1 MRRDREAVAFRDLRA
16 SGTSA
21 RTFLNLR
28 KTQPVRRVPLLSG
41 SRIVHVP
48 LGDDDVLLQPPAPPA
63 RVVDVRAA
71 VRDALRFP
79 LDEQPFTELRLPTA
93 ARVTIVVEPPA
104 LPLPGAQ
111 TDSRREA
118 LATVLDELT
127 ASGVRDERQTILV
140 SGGLSRK
147 LGRRDLERLL
157 PPPEARAFR
166 GRVVVH
172 DAADPVL
179 TPIALD
185 DGTEA
190 RIAPGLL
197 DADLVIVVSSAE
209 TVADGGPAALLS
221 ACDANT
227 VRRGAA
233 ADSLV
238 QAAGEPAWELAL
250 AVEDAVRQRV
260 PVLGVSLTLD
270 HPRLTGRFRAYP
282 HTAASL
288 EHVSTSPLRRLYSLL
303 PAALRRDVLRDQHRA
318 LAATAVFAGSPSVAH
333 AEALVRTVE
342 LRGIN
347 VDEPLDA
354 LVIGVPWIG
363 PDMPREPLNPVTSA
377 AVVLGHAL
385 RLWRDAFPIRE
396 GGTLVLVHS
405 LTRSFAHGRRDPYHR
420 VFDALTIGDPDAVR
434 MSELLA
440 AGDESAVDD
449 YRAGRTCHPL
459 MPYAD
464 WAGCA
469 PALARLGRVVVA
481 GSRDAVAARALGF
494 VPSHS
499 ITSALEVAHGLAGG
513 RARVGVLL
521 APPYA
526 PLLAGGQP
534 SPR

>member
-1 MRRDREAVAFRDLRA
+1 VDVRR
-16 SGTSA
+16 GWW
-21 RTFLNLR
+21 NGN
-28 KTQPVRRVPLLSG
+28 VRRVPLLSG
-41 SRIVHVP
+41 SRVVHVP
-48 LGDDDVLLQPPAPPA
+48 LGDDGVLLQPPPPPA

-79 LDEQPFTELRLPTA
+79 LDEPPFTQLRLPAT

-111 TDSRREA
+111 ADSRREA

-127 ASGVRDERQTILV
+127 ANGVRDERQTILV

-147 LGRRDLERLL
+147 LGQRDLERLL

-172 DAADPVL
+172 DAADPGLVPVHL
-179 TPIALD
+179 G

-190 RIAPGLL
+190 RLAPSLV
-197 DADLVIVVSSAE
+197 DADFVVVVTAAE

-221 ACDANT
+221 ACDAAT
-227 VRRGAA
+227 IRRGAT

-238 QAAGEPAWELAL
+238 QAAGEPAWDLAL
-250 AVEDAVRQRV
+250 AIEDAVRARV

-270 HPRLTGRFRAYP
+270 HPRLTGRFRGYP
-282 HTAASL
+282 HTSASL

-318 LAATAVFAGSPSVAH
+318 LATTAVFAGRPSVAH
-333 AEALVRTVE
+333 AESLVRTVE
-342 LRGIN
+342 LRGIH
-347 VDEPLDA
+347 VGEPLDA

-363 PDMPREPLNPVTSA
+363 AHLPREPLNPVTSA

-385 RLWRDAFPIRE
+385 RLWRDAFPIRD

-405 LTRSFAHGRRDPYHR
+405 LTRTFAHGRHDPYHR
-420 VFDALTIGDPDAVR
+420 LFDALSIGDPDAVR

-440 AGDESAVDD
+440 AADESTLAT

-459 MPYAD
+459 QPYAD

-469 PALARLGRVVVA
+469 PALARIGRVVVA

-499 ITSALEVAHGLAGG
+499 IASALEVAHGLAGG
-513 RARVGVLL
+513 QARVGVLL

-526 PLLAGGQP
+526 PLLVG
-534 SPR
+534 S

>member
-1 MRRDREAVAFRDLRA
+1 M
-16 SGTSA
+16 
-21 RTFLNLR
+21 
-28 KTQPVRRVPLLSG
+28 RRVPLLSG
-41 SRIVHVP
+41 SRVVHVP
-48 LGDDDVLLQPPAPPA
+48 LGDDGVLLQPPPPPA

-79 LDEQPFTELRLPTA
+79 LDEPPFTQLRLPAT

-111 TDSRREA
+111 ADSRREA

-127 ASGVRDERQTILV
+127 ANGVRDERQTILV

-147 LGRRDLERLL
+147 LGQRDLERLL

-172 DAADPVL
+172 DAADPGLVPVHL
-179 TPIALD
+179 G

-190 RIAPGLL
+190 RLAPSLV
-197 DADLVIVVSSAE
+197 DADFVVVVTAAE

-221 ACDANT
+221 ACDAET
-227 VRRGAA
+227 VRRGAT

-238 QAAGEPAWELAL
+238 QAAGEPAWDLAL
-250 AVEDAVRQRV
+250 AIEDAVCARV

-270 HPRLTGRFRAYP
+270 HPRLTGRFRGYP
-282 HTAASL
+282 HTSASL

-318 LAATAVFAGSPSVAH
+318 LATTAVFAGRPSVAH
-333 AEALVRTVE
+333 AESLVRTVE
-342 LRGIN
+342 LRGIH
-347 VDEPLDA
+347 VGEPLDA

-363 PDMPREPLNPVTSA
+363 AHLPREPLNPVTSA

-385 RLWRDAFPIRE
+385 RLWRDAFPIRD

-405 LTRSFAHGRRDPYHR
+405 LTRTFAHGRHDPYHR
-420 VFDALTIGDPDAVR
+420 LFDALSIGDPDAVR

-440 AGDESAVDD
+440 AADESTLAT

-459 MPYAD
+459 QPYAD

-469 PALARLGRVVVA
+469 PALARIGRVVVA

-499 ITSALEVAHGLAGG
+499 IASALEVAHGLAGG
-513 RARVGVLL
+513 QARVGVLL

-526 PLLAGGQP
+526 PLLVG
-534 SPR
+534 S

>member
-1 MRRDREAVAFRDLRA
+1 MDVRR
-16 SGTSA
+16 GWW
-21 RTFLNLR
+21 NGN
-28 KTQPVRRVPLLSG
+28 VRRVPLLSG
-41 SRIVHVP
+41 SRVVHVP
-48 LGDDDVLLQPPAPPA
+48 LGDDGVLLQPPPPPA

-79 LDEQPFTELRLPTA
+79 LDEPPFTALRLPAT

-111 TDSRREA
+111 ADSRREA

-127 ASGVRDERQTILV
+127 ANGVRDERQTILV

-147 LGRRDLERLL
+147 LGQRDLERLL

-172 DAADPVL
+172 DAADPGLVPVHL
-179 TPIALD
+179 G

-190 RIAPGLL
+190 RLAPSLV
-197 DADLVIVVSSAE
+197 DADFVVVVTAAE

-221 ACDANT
+221 ACDAET
-227 VRRGAA
+227 VRRGAT

-238 QAAGEPAWELAL
+238 QAAGEPAWDLAL
-250 AVEDAVRQRV
+250 AIEDAVRARV

-270 HPRLTGRFRAYP
+270 HPRLTGRFRGYP
-282 HTAASL
+282 HTSASL

-318 LAATAVFAGSPSVAH
+318 LATTAVFAGRPSVAH
-333 AEALVRTVE
+333 AESLVRTVE
-342 LRGIN
+342 LRGIH
-347 VDEPLDA
+347 VGEPLDA

-363 PDMPREPLNPVTSA
+363 AHLPREPLNPVTSA

-385 RLWRDAFPIRE
+385 RLWRDAFPIRD

-405 LTRSFAHGRRDPYHR
+405 LTRTFAHGRHDPYHR
-420 VFDALTIGDPDAVR
+420 LFDALTIGDPDAVR

-440 AGDESAVDD
+440 AADESTLAT

-459 MPYAD
+459 QPYAD

-469 PALARLGRVVVA
+469 PALARIGRVVVA

-499 ITSALEVAHGLAGG
+499 IASALEVAHGLAGG
-513 RARVGVLL
+513 QARVGVLL

-526 PLLAGGQP
+526 PLLVG
-534 SPR
+534 S

>member
-1 MRRDREAVAFRDLRA
+1 
-16 SGTSA
+16 
-21 RTFLNLR
+21 
-28 KTQPVRRVPLLSG
+28 VRRVPLLSG
-41 SRIVHVP
+41 SRVVHIP
-48 LGDDDVLLQPPAPPA
+48 LGDDGVLLQPPPPPT

-79 LDEQPFTELRLPTA
+79 LDEPPFTELRLPTT

-127 ASGVRDERQTILV
+127 TNGVRDERQTILV
-140 SGGLSRK
+140 AGGLSRK
-147 LGRRDLERLL
+147 LGQRDLERLL
-157 PPPEARAFR
+157 PPPEARAYR

-172 DAADPVL
+172 DAADPGLVPVHL
-179 TPIALD
+179 A

-190 RIAPGLL
+190 RLAPSLV
-197 DADLVIVVSSAE
+197 DADFVVVVSAAE

-221 ACDANT
+221 ACDAQT
-227 VRRGAA
+227 VRRGAT

-250 AVEDAVRQRV
+250 AIEDAVRARV
-260 PVLGVSLTLD
+260 PLLGVSLTLD
-270 HPRLTGRFRAYP
+270 HPRLTGRFRDYP

-288 EHVSTSPLRRLYSLL
+288 AHVSTSPLRRLYSLL

-318 LAATAVFAGSPSVAH
+318 LSTAAVFAGRPSVAH
-333 AEALVRTVE
+333 AESLVRTVE
-342 LRGIN
+342 LRGID
-347 VDEPLDA
+347 VGEPLDA

-363 PDMPREPLNPVTSA
+363 PHLPREPLNPVTSA

-405 LTRSFAHGRRDPYHR
+405 LTRSFVHGRHDPYHR
-420 VFDALTIGDPDAVR
+420 LFEALAIGDPDAVR

-440 AGDESAVDD
+440 AADESTLAT
-449 YRAGRTCHPL
+449 YRAGRMCHPL
-459 MPYAD
+459 QPYAD
-464 WAGCA
+464 WAGCE

-499 ITSALEVAHGLAGG
+499 IASALEMAHGLAGG

-526 PLLAGGQP
+526 PLLVG
-534 SPR
+534 S

>member
-1 MRRDREAVAFRDLRA
+1 M
-16 SGTSA
+16 
-21 RTFLNLR
+21 
-28 KTQPVRRVPLLSG
+28 RRVPLLSG

-48 LGDDDVLLQPPAPPA
+48 LGDDDVLLQPPPPPA

-250 AVEDAVRQRV
+250 SVEDAVRQRV

-270 HPRLTGRFRAYP
+270 HPRLTGRFRDYP

>member
-1 MRRDREAVAFRDLRA
+1 M
-16 SGTSA
+16 
-21 RTFLNLR
+21 
-28 KTQPVRRVPLLSG
+28 RRVPLLSG
-41 SRIVHVP
+41 SRVVHVP
-48 LGDDDVLLQPPAPPA
+48 LGDDGVLLQPPPPPA

-79 LDEQPFTELRLPTA
+79 LDEPPFTQLRLPAT

-111 TDSRREA
+111 ADSRREA

-127 ASGVRDERQTILV
+127 ANGVRDERQTILV

-147 LGRRDLERLL
+147 LGQRDLERLL

-172 DAADPVL
+172 DAADPGLVPVHL
-179 TPIALD
+179 G

-190 RIAPGLL
+190 RLAPSLV
-197 DADLVIVVSSAE
+197 DADFVVVVTAAE

-221 ACDANT
+221 ACDAAT
-227 VRRGAA
+227 VRRGAT

-238 QAAGEPAWELAL
+238 QAAGEPAWDLAL
-250 AVEDAVRQRV
+250 AIEDAVRARV

-270 HPRLTGRFRAYP
+270 HPRLTGRFRGYP
-282 HTAASL
+282 HTSASL

-318 LAATAVFAGSPSVAH
+318 LATTAVFAGRPSVAH
-333 AEALVRTVE
+333 AESLVRTVE
-342 LRGIN
+342 LRGIH
-347 VDEPLDA
+347 VGEPLDA

-363 PDMPREPLNPVTSA
+363 AHLPREPLNPVTSA

-385 RLWRDAFPIRE
+385 RLWRDAFPIRD

-405 LTRSFAHGRRDPYHR
+405 LTRTFAHGRHDPYHR
-420 VFDALTIGDPDAVR
+420 LFDALSIGDPDAVR

-440 AGDESAVDD
+440 AADESTLAT

-459 MPYAD
+459 QPYAD

-469 PALARLGRVVVA
+469 PALARIGRVVVA

-499 ITSALEVAHGLAGG
+499 IASALEVAHGLAGG
-513 RARVGVLL
+513 QARVGVLL

-526 PLLAGGQP
+526 PLLVG
-534 SPR
+534 S

>member
-1 MRRDREAVAFRDLRA
+1 M
-16 SGTSA
+16 
-21 RTFLNLR
+21 
-28 KTQPVRRVPLLSG
+28 RRVPLLSG
-41 SRIVHVP
+41 SRVVHVP
-48 LGDDDVLLQPPAPPA
+48 LGDDGVLLQPPPPPA

-79 LDEQPFTELRLPTA
+79 LDEPPFTELRLPAT

-111 TDSRREA
+111 ADSRREA

-127 ASGVRDERQTILV
+127 ANGVRDERQTILV

-147 LGRRDLERLL
+147 LGQRDLERLL

-172 DAADPVL
+172 DAADHGLVPVHL
-179 TPIALD
+179 G

-190 RIAPGLL
+190 RLAPSLV
-197 DADLVIVVSSAE
+197 DADFVVVVTAAE

-221 ACDANT
+221 ACDAET
-227 VRRGAA
+227 VRRGAT

-238 QAAGEPAWELAL
+238 QAAGEPAWDLAL
-250 AVEDAVRQRV
+250 AIEDAVCARV

-270 HPRLTGRFRAYP
+270 HPRLTGRFRGYP
-282 HTAASL
+282 HTSASL

-318 LAATAVFAGSPSVAH
+318 LATTAVFAGRPSVAH
-333 AEALVRTVE
+333 AESLVRTVE
-342 LRGIN
+342 LRGIH
-347 VDEPLDA
+347 VGEPLDA

-363 PDMPREPLNPVTSA
+363 AHLPREPLNPVTSA

-385 RLWRDAFPIRE
+385 RLWRDAFPIRD

-405 LTRSFAHGRRDPYHR
+405 LTRTFAHGRHDPYHR
-420 VFDALTIGDPDAVR
+420 LFDALTIGDPDAVR

-440 AGDESAVDD
+440 AADESTLAT

-459 MPYAD
+459 QPYAD

-469 PALARLGRVVVA
+469 PALARIGRVVVA

-499 ITSALEVAHGLAGG
+499 IASALEVAHGLAGG
-513 RARVGVLL
+513 QARVGVLL

-526 PLLAGGQP
+526 PLLVG
-534 SPR
+534 S

>member
-1 MRRDREAVAFRDLRA
+1 M
-16 SGTSA
+16 
-21 RTFLNLR
+21 
-28 KTQPVRRVPLLSG
+28 RRVPLLSG
-41 SRIVHVP
+41 SRVVHVP
-48 LGDDDVLLQPPAPPA
+48 LGDDGVLLQPPPPPA

-79 LDEQPFTELRLPTA
+79 LDEPPFTQLRLPAT

-111 TDSRREA
+111 ADSRREA

-127 ASGVRDERQTILV
+127 ANGVRDERQTILV

-147 LGRRDLERLL
+147 LGQRDLERLL

-172 DAADPVL
+172 DAADPGLVPVHL
-179 TPIALD
+179 G

-190 RIAPGLL
+190 RLAPSLV
-197 DADLVIVVSSAE
+197 DADFVVVVTAAE

-221 ACDANT
+221 ACDAET
-227 VRRGAA
+227 VRRGAT

-238 QAAGEPAWELAL
+238 QAAGEPAWDLAL
-250 AVEDAVRQRV
+250 AIEDAVRARV

-270 HPRLTGRFRAYP
+270 HPRLTGRFRGYP
-282 HTAASL
+282 HTSASL

-318 LAATAVFAGSPSVAH
+318 LATTAVFAGRPSVAH
-333 AEALVRTVE
+333 AESLVRTVE
-342 LRGIN
+342 LRGIH
-347 VDEPLDA
+347 VGEPLDA

-363 PDMPREPLNPVTSA
+363 AHLPREPLNPVTSA

-385 RLWRDAFPIRE
+385 RMWRDAFPIRD

-405 LTRSFAHGRRDPYHR
+405 LTRTFAHGRHDPYHR
-420 VFDALTIGDPDAVR
+420 LFDALTIGDPDAVR

-440 AGDESAVDD
+440 AADESTLAT

-459 MPYAD
+459 QPYAD

-469 PALARLGRVVVA
+469 PALARIGRVVVA

-499 ITSALEVAHGLAGG
+499 IASALEVAHGLAGG
-513 RARVGVLL
+513 QARVGVLL

-526 PLLAGGQP
+526 PLLVG
-534 SPR
+534 S

>member
-1 MRRDREAVAFRDLRA
+1 VDVRRGWWNGD
-16 SGTSA
+16 
-21 RTFLNLR
+21 
-28 KTQPVRRVPLLSG
+28 VRRVPLLSG
-41 SRIVHVP
+41 SRVVHVP
-48 LGDDDVLLQPPAPPA
+48 LGDDGVLLQPPPPPA

-79 LDEQPFTELRLPTA
+79 LDEPPFTELRLPAT

-111 TDSRREA
+111 ADSRREA

-127 ASGVRDERQTILV
+127 ANGVRDERQTILV

-147 LGRRDLERLL
+147 LGQRDLERLL

-172 DAADPVL
+172 DAADHGLVPVHL
-179 TPIALD
+179 G

-190 RIAPGLL
+190 RLAPSLV
-197 DADLVIVVSSAE
+197 DADFVVVVTAAE

-221 ACDANT
+221 ACDAET
-227 VRRGAA
+227 VRRGAT

-238 QAAGEPAWELAL
+238 QAAGEPAWDLAL
-250 AVEDAVRQRV
+250 AIEDAVRARV

-270 HPRLTGRFRAYP
+270 HPRLTGRFRGYP
-282 HTAASL
+282 HTSASL

-318 LAATAVFAGSPSVAH
+318 LATTAVFAGRPSVAH
-333 AEALVRTVE
+333 AESLVRTVE
-342 LRGIN
+342 LRGIH
-347 VDEPLDA
+347 VGEPLDA

-363 PDMPREPLNPVTSA
+363 AHLPREPLNPVTSA

-385 RLWRDAFPIRE
+385 RLWRDAFPIRD

-405 LTRSFAHGRRDPYHR
+405 LTRTFAHGRHDPYHR
-420 VFDALTIGDPDAVR
+420 LFDALTIGDPDAVR

-440 AGDESAVDD
+440 AADEGTLAT

-459 MPYAD
+459 QPYAD

-469 PALARLGRVVVA
+469 PALARIGRVVVA

-499 ITSALEVAHGLAGG
+499 IASALEVAHGLAGG
-513 RARVGVLL
+513 QARVGVLL

-526 PLLAGGQP
+526 PLLVG
-534 SPR
+534 S

>member
-1 MRRDREAVAFRDLRA
+1 MDVRR
-16 SGTSA
+16 GWW
-21 RTFLNLR
+21 NGN
-28 KTQPVRRVPLLSG
+28 VRRVPLLSG
-41 SRIVHVP
+41 SRVVHVP
-48 LGDDDVLLQPPAPPA
+48 LGDDGVLLQPPPPPA

-79 LDEQPFTELRLPTA
+79 LDEPPFTQLRLPAT

-111 TDSRREA
+111 ADSRQEA

-127 ASGVRDERQTILV
+127 ANGVRDERQTILV

-147 LGRRDLERLL
+147 LGQRDLERLL

-172 DAADPVL
+172 DAADHGLVPVHL
-179 TPIALD
+179 G

-190 RIAPGLL
+190 RLAPSLV
-197 DADLVIVVSSAE
+197 DADFVVVVTAAE

-221 ACDANT
+221 ACDAET
-227 VRRGAA
+227 VRRGAT

-238 QAAGEPAWELAL
+238 QAAGEPAWDLAL
-250 AVEDAVRQRV
+250 AIEDAVCARV

-270 HPRLTGRFRAYP
+270 HPRLTGRFRGYP
-282 HTAASL
+282 HTSASL

-318 LAATAVFAGSPSVAH
+318 LATTAVFAGRPSVAH
-333 AEALVRTVE
+333 AESLVRTVE
-342 LRGIN
+342 LRVIH

-363 PDMPREPLNPVTSA
+363 AHLPREPLNPVTSA

-385 RLWRDAFPIRE
+385 RLWRDAFPIRD

-405 LTRSFAHGRRDPYHR
+405 LTRTFAHGRHDPYHR
-420 VFDALTIGDPDAVR
+420 LFDALSIGDPDAVR

-440 AGDESAVDD
+440 AADESTLAT

-459 MPYAD
+459 QPYAD

-469 PALARLGRVVVA
+469 PALARIGRVVVA

-499 ITSALEVAHGLAGG
+499 IASALEVAHGLAGG
-513 RARVGVLL
+513 QARVGVLL

-526 PLLAGGQP
+526 PLLVG
-534 SPR
+534 S

>member
-1 MRRDREAVAFRDLRA
+1 MDVRR
-16 SGTSA
+16 GWW
-21 RTFLNLR
+21 NGN
-28 KTQPVRRVPLLSG
+28 VRRVPLLSG
-41 SRIVHVP
+41 SRVVHVP
-48 LGDDDVLLQPPAPPA
+48 LGDDGVLLQPPPPPA

-79 LDEQPFTELRLPTA
+79 LDEPPFTQLRLPAT

-111 TDSRREA
+111 ADSRREA

-127 ASGVRDERQTILV
+127 ANGVRDERQTILV

-147 LGRRDLERLL
+147 LGQRDLERLL

-172 DAADPVL
+172 DAADPGLVPVHL
-179 TPIALD
+179 G

-190 RIAPGLL
+190 RLAPSLV
-197 DADLVIVVSSAE
+197 DADFVVVVTAAE

-221 ACDANT
+221 ACDAAT
-227 VRRGAA
+227 IRRGAT

-238 QAAGEPAWELAL
+238 QAAGEPAWDLAL
-250 AVEDAVRQRV
+250 AIEDAVRARV

-270 HPRLTGRFRAYP
+270 HPRLTGRFRGYP
-282 HTAASL
+282 HTSASL

-318 LAATAVFAGSPSVAH
+318 LATTAVFAGRPSVAH
-333 AEALVRTVE
+333 AESLVRTVE
-342 LRGIN
+342 LRGIH
-347 VDEPLDA
+347 VGEPLDA

-363 PDMPREPLNPVTSA
+363 AHLPREPLNPVTSA

-385 RLWRDAFPIRE
+385 RLWRDAFPIRD

-405 LTRSFAHGRRDPYHR
+405 LTRTFAHGRHDPYHR
-420 VFDALTIGDPDAVR
+420 LFDALSIGDPDAVR

-440 AGDESAVDD
+440 AADESTLAT

-459 MPYAD
+459 QPYAD

-469 PALARLGRVVVA
+469 PALARIGRVVVA

-499 ITSALEVAHGLAGG
+499 IASALEVAHGLAGG
-513 RARVGVLL
+513 QARVGVLL

-526 PLLAGGQP
+526 PLLVG
-534 SPR
+534 S

>member
-1 MRRDREAVAFRDLRA
+1 
-16 SGTSA
+16 
-21 RTFLNLR
+21 
-28 KTQPVRRVPLLSG
+28 
-41 SRIVHVP
+41 
-48 LGDDDVLLQPPAPPA
+48 
-63 RVVDVRAA
+63 VRAA

-79 LDEQPFTELRLPTA
+79 LDEPPFTELRLPAT

-111 TDSRREA
+111 ADSRREA

-127 ASGVRDERQTILV
+127 ANGVRDERQTILV

-147 LGRRDLERLL
+147 LGQRDLERLL

-172 DAADPVL
+172 DAADPGLVPVHL
-179 TPIALD
+179 G

-190 RIAPGLL
+190 RLAPSLV
-197 DADLVIVVSSAE
+197 DADFVVVVTAAE

-221 ACDANT
+221 ACDAAT
-227 VRRGAA
+227 VRRGAT

-238 QAAGEPAWELAL
+238 QAAGEPAWDLAL
-250 AVEDAVRQRV
+250 AIEDAVCARV

-270 HPRLTGRFRAYP
+270 HPRLTGRFRGYP
-282 HTAASL
+282 HTSASL

-318 LAATAVFAGSPSVAH
+318 LATTAVFAGRPSVAH
-333 AEALVRTVE
+333 AESLVRTVE
-342 LRGIN
+342 LRGIH
-347 VDEPLDA
+347 VGEPLDA

-363 PDMPREPLNPVTSA
+363 AHLPREPLNPVTSA

-385 RLWRDAFPIRE
+385 RLWRDAFPIRD

-405 LTRSFAHGRRDPYHR
+405 LTRTFAHGRHDPYHR
-420 VFDALTIGDPDAVR
+420 LFDALTIGDPDAVR

-440 AGDESAVDD
+440 AADESTLAT

-459 MPYAD
+459 QPYAD

-469 PALARLGRVVVA
+469 PALARIGRVVVA

-499 ITSALEVAHGLAGG
+499 IASALEVAHGLAGG
-513 RARVGVLL
+513 QARVGVLL

-526 PLLAGGQP
+526 PLLVG
-534 SPR
+534 S

>member
-1 MRRDREAVAFRDLRA
+1 MDVRR
-16 SGTSA
+16 GWW
-21 RTFLNLR
+21 NGN
-28 KTQPVRRVPLLSG
+28 VRRVPLLSG
-41 SRIVHVP
+41 SRVVHVP
-48 LGDDDVLLQPPAPPA
+48 LGDDGVLLQPPPPPA

-79 LDEQPFTELRLPTA
+79 LDEPPFTQLRLPAT

-111 TDSRREA
+111 ADSRREA

-127 ASGVRDERQTILV
+127 ANGVRDERQTILV

-147 LGRRDLERLL
+147 LGQRDLERLL

-172 DAADPVL
+172 DAADPGLVPVHL
-179 TPIALD
+179 G

-190 RIAPGLL
+190 RLAPSLV
-197 DADLVIVVSSAE
+197 DADFVVVVTAAE

-221 ACDANT
+221 ACDAET
-227 VRRGAA
+227 VRRVAT

-238 QAAGEPAWELAL
+238 QAAGEPAWDLAL
-250 AVEDAVRQRV
+250 AIEDAVRARV

-270 HPRLTGRFRAYP
+270 HPRLTGRFRGYP
-282 HTAASL
+282 HTSASL

-318 LAATAVFAGSPSVAH
+318 LATTAVFAGRPSVAH
-333 AEALVRTVE
+333 AESLVRTVE
-342 LRGIN
+342 LRGIHGG
-347 VDEPLDA
+347 EPLDA

-363 PDMPREPLNPVTSA
+363 AHLPREPLNPVTSA

-385 RLWRDAFPIRE
+385 RLWRDAFPIRD

-405 LTRSFAHGRRDPYHR
+405 LTRTFAHGRHDPYHR
-420 VFDALTIGDPDAVR
+420 LFDALTIGDPDAVR

-440 AGDESAVDD
+440 AADESTLAT

-459 MPYAD
+459 QPYAD

-469 PALARLGRVVVA
+469 PALARIGRVVVA

-499 ITSALEVAHGLAGG
+499 IASALEVAHGLAGG
-513 RARVGVLL
+513 QARVGVLL

-526 PLLAGGQP
+526 PLLVG
-534 SPR
+534 S